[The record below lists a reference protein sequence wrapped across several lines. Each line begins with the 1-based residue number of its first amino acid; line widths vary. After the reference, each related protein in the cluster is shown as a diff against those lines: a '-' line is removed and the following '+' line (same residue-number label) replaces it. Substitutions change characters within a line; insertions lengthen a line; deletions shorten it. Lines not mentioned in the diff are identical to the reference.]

1 MSAENK
7 AVLRRWFEDVWNKK
21 KSETIDQL
29 LAPGAVVSGVGRDMH
44 GPEDFKAFHRAYCD
58 AFPDVRLQIDGLVA
72 EGDMVVARFSG
83 TATHSG
89 GGLGFAATQRPVK
102 IFGITMCRVEKGRI
116 VEGWN
121 SFNQLEM
128 FQQMGV
134 KEMPPAP

>member
-21 KSETIDQL
+21 KIETIDAL

-44 GPEDFKAFHRAYCD
+44 GPEDFKAFYRAYCD
-58 AFPDVRLQIDGLVA
+58 AFPDIRLQIDGLIA

-83 TATHSG
+83 TATHTG
-89 GGLGFAATQRPVK
+89 GGLGFAPTNRPVK
-102 IFGITMCRVEKGRI
+102 VFGIAMCRVEKGRI

-121 SFNQLEM
+121 AFNQMEM

-134 KEMPPAP
+134 KEVPPAP